1 MYCTFLKSN
10 SRPNRG
16 IFVIMFMLGKAT
28 GKIKLIK
35 VGVVLGPGLKTFF
48 SISRE
53 DEPQE
58 SSYGGTLIV
67 VCFKVLKA
75 KIGNGYRS

>member
-1 MYCTFLKSN
+1 MNKGWGSF
-10 SRPNRG
+10 RAR
-16 IFVIMFMLGKAT
+16 VINL
-28 GKIKLIK
+28 
-35 VGVVLGPGLKTFF
+35 F

-58 SSYGGTLIV
+58 SFYGGTLIV